1 MSILIVV
8 PTALIYGIPT
18 ILSNCLDIQ
27 VHSVDL
33 SNFLKSIM
41 CLYLGIS
48 LVWILGIWKIAYW
61 QIATQL
67 NILFMFSLAS
77 GRSISLLTDGFPT
90 IGYVFGI
97 LAEFGLG
104 LYSMYQLR
112 KYSIKLNPNQ
122 KVS

>member
-1 MSILIVV
+1 MPS
-8 PTALIYGIPT
+8 

-48 LVWILGIWKIAYW
+48 LVWILGIWKIGYW

-90 IGYVFGI
+90 FGYVFGI
-97 LAEFGLG
+97 LAEFLLG

-112 KYSIKLNPNQ
+112 KYSIKLNPNHTER
-122 KVS
+122 